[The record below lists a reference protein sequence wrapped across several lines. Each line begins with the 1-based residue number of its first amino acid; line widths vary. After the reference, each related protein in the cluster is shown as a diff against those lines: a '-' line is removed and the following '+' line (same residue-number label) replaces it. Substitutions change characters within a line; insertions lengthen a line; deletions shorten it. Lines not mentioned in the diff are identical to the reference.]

1 LNSITKLY
9 PLIGETLMYDE
20 WAITEWCYATAI
32 GLALAGCDLVDFR
45 EDPITSTLR
54 KVIYQYA

>member
-1 LNSITKLY
+1 MISEMLGDNKEIL
-9 PLIGETLMYDE
+9 
-20 WAITEWCYATAI
+20 TEWCYATAI

-45 EDPITSTLR
+45 EDPVTSTLR